1 MAGVGGVATVIEG
14 LARAYMDDGKIDAD
28 EINDVFNKVD
38 KGAKKQTINMPS
50 SKQWSDPDDNEYT
63 DDEGNTLYYDR
74 TGKLRKF
81 KTSDVE
87 YQQMYHYDESN
98 QYLSTERLI
107 PSSKE
112 ILGV

>member
-1 MAGVGGVATVIEG
+1 
-14 LARAYMDDGKIDAD
+14 
-28 EINDVFNKVD
+28 
-38 KGAKKQTINMPS
+38 MPS

-98 QYLSTERLI
+98 
-107 PSSKE
+107 
-112 ILGV
+112 